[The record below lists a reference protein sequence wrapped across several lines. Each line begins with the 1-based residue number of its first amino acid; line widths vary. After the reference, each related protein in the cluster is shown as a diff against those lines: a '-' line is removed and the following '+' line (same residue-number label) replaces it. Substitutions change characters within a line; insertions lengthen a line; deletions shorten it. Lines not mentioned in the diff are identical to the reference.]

1 MKQVVLIG
9 MVAVLAFSPRSRGNI
24 GNIVQNPLQPP
35 DTSSPAAT
43 LYGFIE
49 DMNLTYRH
57 LLDQGRANIS
67 REHTQIITN
76 RIQRY
81 LDRSALPEHVQRQ
94 ASIEAA
100 ISLKEILDR
109 VSIPDRAAIAPG
121 SSETRWR
128 IPGTDLVIERQEEGP
143 FEGEYLFSART
154 VVEAE
159 ELFQSVSH
167 LPVRT
172 EGPGTTENMLDWY
185 RSTPSSPVV
194 ATIVDLL
201 PTFFRNPLFG
211 HRIWQWTG
219 LILILTG
226 GMVLMRIAY
235 KVGRARAK
243 AMQEQKILRYFLTLA
258 FPITAVLIPLGMKYM
273 IRHHLVL
280 SGPVLRLID
289 FVLGL
294 LLLVSVMR
302 LIWAIG
308 NRLLALVL
316 ANENL
321 HRDVLDA
328 QIIRLA
334 GRVVTVLVVIIV
346 FLEGGKRLGIPLS
359 TLVAGAGISGFA
371 VAMAAQ
377 DSLKNILGSV
387 MLILDKPFEVG
398 DRIFAKG
405 FDGIVKEI
413 GLRSTKLELLTGHDA
428 TLPNEELARTE
439 IENVSRRP
447 FIRRILDLKI
457 ALDTPHTAVRN
468 AITGIETL
476 LENHEG
482 MMEDFPAR
490 IYFFDYINDAQM
502 IRIIYWY
509 APPAYW
515 DYLAFNQQVNLEIS
529 RILEEEGISLLLP
542 TRFTS
547 TEEPGGHQTTA
558 SMAQGLPPPTV

>member
-1 MKQVVLIG
+1 MHRRLSF
-9 MVAVLAFSPRSRGNI
+9 LALLLAPLLSFGTINTILS
-24 GNIVQNPLQPP
+24 NPLQPP
-35 DTSSPAAT
+35 DTSTPEKT
-43 LYGFIE
+43 LYGFLT
-49 DMNLTYRH
+49 DMSLTYRH
-57 LLDQGRANIS
+57 LLDEGRANIP

-81 LDRSALPEHVQRQ
+81 LDRSSLPEHVQRQ

-100 ISLKEILDR
+100 ISLKEVLDR
-109 VSIPDRAAIAPG
+109 VSIPDPSLIPG
-121 SSETRWR
+121 SNDLERWR
-128 IPGTDLVIERQEEGP
+128 IPGTDLVIELQTEGP

-154 VVEAE
+154 VAEAE
-159 ELFQSVSH
+159 ELFESVSH

-172 EGPGTTENMLDWY
+172 EGPETTPGMLDWY

-194 ATIVDLL
+194 ADILDAL
-201 PTFFRNPLFG
+201 PTFFRNPLLG
-211 HRIWQWTG
+211 HRIWQWFG
-219 LILILTG
+219 LVLILTG
-226 GMVLMRIAY
+226 GMLLMRIAY
-235 KVGRARAK
+235 RFGRARAE
-243 AMQEQKILRYFLTLA
+243 AMKEQRILRYFLTLA
-258 FPITAVLIPLGMKYM
+258 FPIAAVLIPLGMKHM
-273 IRHHLVL
+273 IRHYLVL
-280 SGPVLRLID
+280 SGPVLRVID

-294 LLLVSVMR
+294 LLLFSVMR

-316 ANENL
+316 TNDRFQEE
-321 HRDVLDA
+321 VLDA
-328 QIIRLA
+328 QIVRLA

-413 GLRSTKLELLTGHDA
+413 GLRSTKLELLTGHGA
-428 TLPNEELARTE
+428 TIPNEELARTE

-447 FIRRILDLKI
+447 FIRRILDLRI
-457 ALDTPHTAVRN
+457 SLDTSHTAVKT
-468 AITGIETL
+468 AIEGIETL

-490 IYFFDYINDAQM
+490 IYFFDYITDAQM

-509 APPAYW
+509 SPPAYW
-515 DYLAFNQQVNLEIS
+515 DYLAFNQHVNLEIS
-529 RILEEEGISLLLP
+529 RILEDAGISLLLP

-547 TEEPGGHQTTA
+547 TEEPVGHQTTA
-558 SMAQGLPPPTV
+558 ALGQGLPPPVS